1 MSRHVPQMR
10 AVAPQGVF
18 EQAMTMACALPGKLG
33 HIGYR
38 KLKRRRSKRLPDYYD
53 AFIADLRSGDL
64 CIDLGA
70 NVGEMTTRFAQQGA
84 DVIAFEPDPD
94 TFSWLEKNT
103 SQLPTVTRVQKAT
116 ADKADRLMLRRSSRY
131 FEDPERYSVAA
142 SLVRDD
148 HKVDDSNAVEVEVI
162 DFPAYLAS
170 LDRDVRILKIDIEG
184 SEWDLLEA
192 LSKTP
197 AFSRID
203 SIFVE
208 THERF
213 DPAAI
218 IPRAEKLHRLAER
231 TARPYLDLYWGR
243 TDRPKGSFSNKAP
256 TG

>member
-1 MSRHVPQMR
+1 MTRPLPKMNAVPPR
-10 AVAPQGVF
+10 GLF
-18 EQAMTMACALPGKLG
+18 EHAMTLGTAMPGKLG
-33 HIGYR
+33 HIAYR
-38 KLKRRRSKRLPDYYD
+38 KLKRRRGMGAPDYYD
-53 AFIADLRSGDL
+53 AIDDLRAGDL

-70 NVGEMTTRFAQQGA
+70 NVGEMTTRFAAKGA

-94 TFSWLEKNT
+94 TFARLQKNT
-103 SQLPTVTRVQKAT
+103 SRFDTVTAYQKAT
-116 ADKADRLMLRRSSRY
+116 ADKPDRLMLRRSAHY
-131 FEDPERYSVAA
+131 DKDPERYSVAA

-148 HKVDDSNAVEVEVI
+148 HKVDASNAVEVEVI
-162 DFPAYLAS
+162 DFPAFLAE

-197 AFSRID
+197 AFDRID

-218 IPRAEKLHRLAER
+218 IPRAERLHRLAEGR
-231 TARPYLDLYWGR
+231 ARPYVDLYWGR
-243 TDRPKGSFSNKAP
+243 HNRPKGQL
-256 TG
+256 